1 MVAVTLNRRSRAV
14 EVVLHRRGRMVEVFF
29 YQRNETVELGEA
41 VEGDVI
47 GAAKDG
53 REVLLSIGGAI
64 SVGWGTKFF

>member
-1 MVAVTLNRRSRAV
+1 
-14 EVVLHRRGRMVEVFF
+14 MVEVFF